1 MEITLHIAYQ
11 FHWWHIPVLLLVIFL
26 ATYVK
31 TATKLIAT
39 NDFKKGKK

>member
-1 MEITLHIAYQ
+1 MTFDLHFVYQ
-11 FHWWHIPVLLLVIFL
+11 FQWWHIPVLLLVIFL

-39 NDFKKGKK
+39 NDFTKGKK